1 MNDIKNLYSV
11 TDNPLDR
18 MEKPLKLAGIFRTI
32 ACVGDSLSSG
42 EFEVKGKNP
51 EDKNIYLD
59 MFEYSWGQFMARNLG
74 SKVYN
79 FSRGGMTARWYL
91 KSFAEEMGYWDG
103 DKAAQAYIIAL
114 GVNDLFG
121 IDEDQILGENPGG
134 FEDIHI
140 GEPDKNADNFAGN
153 YARIIER
160 YKKISPKA
168 HFFLITMPEGDRATE
183 NKKAGHSELLYK
195 IAKAYSH
202 THVIDLNKY
211 APKYDSDFKK
221 KIYLNG
227 HMNPAGY
234 AFTARML
241 EAYIEHIIL
250 TEPEEFYQVGLI
262 GNEHYDERLEK

>member
-1 MNDIKNLYSV
+1 MNDLFSL
-11 TDNPLDR
+11 TENPLDR
-18 MEKPLKLAGIFRTI
+18 IPYMLGLAGIFRTI

-51 EDKNIYLD
+51 GDKSLYLD
-59 MFEYSWGQFMARNLG
+59 MFEYSWGQFMARDLG

-91 KSFAEEMGYWDG
+91 ESFAEEMGYWDKE
-103 DKAAQAYIIAL
+103 KAAQAYIMAL

-121 IDEDQILGENPGG
+121 SDQDGILGS

-168 HFFLITMPEGDRATE
+168 HFFLITMPVE
-183 NKKAGHSELLYK
+183 NREEESKKQGHNELLYK
-195 IAKAYSH
+195 IAGAYSH

-211 APKYDSDFKK
+211 APKYDGDFKK
-221 KIYLNG
+221 KFYLNG

-234 AFTARML
+234 LFTAKMF

-250 TEPEEFYQVGLI
+250 SEPEEFYQVGLI
-262 GNEHYDERLEK
+262 GSPHYDERLEK